1 MTTTNTYNTQ
11 TLTSNTKTGKKGLKQ
26 VRLIALLN
34 VEGFTELW
42 KTMSLRVSQV
52 RKSNRL
58 CNPLFVVYLSITRN
72 IYIRFK
78 PA

>member
-42 KTMSLRVSQV
+42 KTMSLRVSQI

-58 CNPLFVVYLSITRN
+58 CNPLFVVYLSLTRN